1 MKSLWLAPAA
11 LLLLAACGEG
21 EKDKS
26 YTGETTASHDCSKE
40 PLLAINTSGGTLTF
54 TSVCERIT
62 INGDG
67 NNVKIEAASTV
78 AINGAKNAV
87 EIGATDKIN
96 IVGSNN
102 TIHYQKT
109 SAESHSPSARAGTT
123 IQLPPCRPCLP
134 SSPPH
139 NLGSASTLFF

>member
-1 MKSLWLAPAA
+1 MKSLRFAPAV

-96 IVGSNN
+96 VVGSNN

-109 SAESHSPSARAGTT
+109 LSGISLAVSTRGDHNTVTA
-123 IQLPPCRPCLP
+123 LPPLP
-134 SSPPH
+134 PLSQ
-139 NLGSASTLFF
+139 